1 MDSLTQIALG
11 ACTAAICVPPRHRR
25 RAIVAGALLGTL
37 PDLDVAIDFGS
48 PVDDFTKHRGFSHS
62 LLVLAPLSA
71 AIWLA
76 LRRWWAPVREAPR
89 AWFAAVALALL
100 THPLLDAHTAYGTQL
115 WWPFEPPPT
124 SWATV
129 FIIDP
134 LYTLPLLVA
143 ALVALVR
150 PLAPASR
157 AWLATGLAL
166 STAYLGWSW
175 IAREAVL
182 DNARESLAA
191 RGAANARVF
200 ATPSP
205 FNTLLWRVVA
215 IDGHTTLEGA
225 DSLVADDGP
234 IAFTVI
240 PSDHAAL
247 AAAADVPAVA
257 RLRWFADGFIG
268 ATMEGDE
275 LVVMDL
281 RMGQHPDYAFRHAVA
296 TRGNPHFHAIEPRRL
311 PRSMEPGQ
319 LGALWDRIWSAPAE
333 ARNDRAPA
341 VPSETP

>member
-1 MDSLTQIALG
+1 VMGRRTAVWKAALWGGIA
-11 ACTAAICVPPRHRR
+11 
-25 RAIVAGALLGTL
+25 GTL
-37 PDLDVAIDFGS
+37 PDLDAFIDHGDAVRNMVF
-48 PVDDFTKHRGFSHS
+48 HRANSHG
-62 LLVLAPLSA
+62 LFWLTLGAPVLAWLVHRLDREKGGFRHW
-71 AIWLA
+71 WLA
-76 LRRWWAPVREAPR
+76 LW
-89 AWFAAVALALL
+89 LALF
-100 THPLLDAHTAYGTQL
+100 THPLLDALTVYGTQL
-115 WWPFEPPPT
+115 LRPFSDFPYYVG
-124 SWATV
+124 SI

-134 LYTLPLLVA
+134 LYTLPLLVG
-143 ALVALVR
+143 ALVAVAR

-157 AWLATGLAL
+157 GWLAAGLAL

-175 IAREAVL
+175 IARAAVL

-257 RLRWFADGFIG
+257 RLRWFANGFIG